1 MNDARPFAS
10 DDIGSLV
17 IVTAAA
23 ITSSS
28 ENVDAAEALIAF
40 MLSEEAQTFFTTDTL
55 EYPLA
60 AGVDPAPV
68 LPPLDDDGADFD
80 VDFDTLGNGLQ
91 RTVEIIDESG
101 ING

>member
-1 MNDARPFAS
+1 MA
-10 DDIGSLV
+10 LV
-17 IVTAAA
+17 FTHQ

-60 AGVDPAPV
+60 AGVEAASV
-68 LPPLDDDGADFD
+68 LPSLNDDGADFD